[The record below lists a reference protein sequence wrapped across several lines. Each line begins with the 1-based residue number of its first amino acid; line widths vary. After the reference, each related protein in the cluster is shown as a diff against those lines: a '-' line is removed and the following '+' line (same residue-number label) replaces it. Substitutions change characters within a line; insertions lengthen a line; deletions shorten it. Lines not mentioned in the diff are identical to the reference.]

1 MNSAKPKPARNGQRV
16 ARAGGTYRGV
26 RLQDTG
32 GETRFTLDEIR
43 RAVEAAVAKNAD
55 AFGGRK

>member
-1 MNSAKPKPARNGQRV
+1 MNLSKTEPVKTSRRAV
-16 ARAGGTYRGV
+16 RAGGTYRGV

-32 GETRFTLDEIR
+32 GETRFTLEQIR

-55 AFGGRK
+55 AIGRRK